1 MGGEHNDACHAAEE
15 TSSCGDLK
23 SAMLD
28 RLTDYVDRCAS
39 DAARGF
45 VVEAAKEHGRREDS
59 ATRRENNDAHAG

>member
-1 MGGEHNDACHAAEE
+1 MSRCRGDQYC
-15 TSSCGDLK
+15 SCGDLK

-39 DAARGF
+39 DTARGF
-45 VVEAAKEHGRREDS
+45 VVEVVKEHGRREDS